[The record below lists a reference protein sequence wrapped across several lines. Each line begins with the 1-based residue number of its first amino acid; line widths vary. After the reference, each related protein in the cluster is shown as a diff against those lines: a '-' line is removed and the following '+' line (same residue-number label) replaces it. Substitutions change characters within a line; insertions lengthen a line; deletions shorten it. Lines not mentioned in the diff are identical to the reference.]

1 MSSRGHFITSLVKS
15 LIRIISCIIGIK
27 SRHVGFLA
35 AGFLIAEL
43 LGIFEELVDDR

>member
-15 LIRIISCIIGIK
+15 LIRIISCIFGIK
-27 SRHVGFLA
+27 SRNARFLAVGFLV
-35 AGFLIAEL
+35 AEL